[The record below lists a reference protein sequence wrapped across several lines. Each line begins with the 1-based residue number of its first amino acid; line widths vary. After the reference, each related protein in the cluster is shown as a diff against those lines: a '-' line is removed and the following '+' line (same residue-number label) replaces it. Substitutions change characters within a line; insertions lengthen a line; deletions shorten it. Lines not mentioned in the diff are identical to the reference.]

1 MLKFRFKIFKTQ
13 QAKSFLLRYACN
25 CFERLGFKNF
35 DSGFYF
41 RRVDLNF
48 YQNPKKV
55 KFEAVLKTSTNLTP
69 TLTLANSPSSLQI
82 PPCLSCRSH
91 RAYTAF
97 SRYLRSFASL
107 FPISSY
113 CRFYRP
119 IAAAPA
125 LLLVG
130 CKKFEAKK
138 REKKQLATAQAR
150 LYPMKNSA
158 IIAKPLT
165 NLPG

>member
-69 TLTLANSPSSLQI
+69 TLTPANSPFSLQI
-82 PPCLSCRSH
+82 PSCLSCRSH
-91 RAYTAF
+91 RAHTAF
-97 SRYLRSFASL
+97 SHYLRSFASL
-107 FPISSY
+107 FLISSY

-119 IAAAPA
+119 IAVERKSYSRRAHSC
-125 LLLVG
+125 L
-130 CKKFEAKK
+130 
-138 REKKQLATAQAR
+138 
-150 LYPMKNSA
+150 
-158 IIAKPLT
+158 
-165 NLPG
+165 